1 MKKTIVFKCGGS
13 VIRELSEE
21 FFQNLKELM
30 ESGWK
35 LAIVHGGGP
44 EITHMLRR
52 LNIKTEFSGGQ
63 RKTTK
68 PVLEVAEM
76 VLSGSVNKFFVAELA
91 KHGLRAAGVSG
102 KDGGLLEADY
112 LDPDTYGEVGEIKK
126 VNASMVNALMDE
138 GIIPVIAPLSLTSD
152 YKTLNVNAD
161 LAASAVAGALKADKL
176 MFVTDV
182 EGIMKEKQRLD
193 ILTPE
198 EIQTLIKQEV
208 ITGGMI
214 PKVNSALSALSDQV
228 SEVMIVNGKG
238 SFFSDQTF
246 QGTKIV
252 KAKEAVS

>member
-44 EITHMLRR
+44 EITHMLKR

-91 KHGLRAAGVSG
+91 KHGLLAAGVSG

-238 SFFSDQTF
+238 SFFSNQTF
-246 QGTKIV
+246 EGTKIV

>member
-44 EITHMLRR
+44 EITHMLKR
-52 LNIKTEFSGGQ
+52 LNIKTEFAGGQ

-182 EGIMKEKQRLD
+182 EGIMKEKQCLD

>member
-44 EITHMLRR
+44 EITHMLKR

-161 LAASAVAGALKADKL
+161 LAASAVAGALQADKL

-238 SFFSDQTF
+238 SFFSNQTF
-246 QGTKIV
+246 EGTKIV

>member
-35 LAIVHGGGP
+35 LAIVHGGGS
-44 EITHMLRR
+44 EITHMLKR
-52 LNIKTEFSGGQ
+52 LNIKTEFAGGQ

-176 MFVTDV
+176 MFITDV

>member
-1 MKKTIVFKCGGS
+1 
-13 VIRELSEE
+13 
-21 FFQNLKELM
+21 M

-44 EITHMLRR
+44 EITHMLKR

-238 SFFSDQTF
+238 SFFSNQTF
-246 QGTKIV
+246 EGTKIV

>member
-44 EITHMLRR
+44 EITHMLKR
-52 LNIKTEFSGGQ
+52 LNIKTEFAGGQ

-112 LDPDTYGEVGEIKK
+112 LDPYTYGEVGEIKK